1 MNFRNYATFEIR
13 GFFGDIKFFSLHAR
27 FLTKSKLG
35 QQEGQRSAR
44 NLADHLQACC
54 RLALP
59 KASNLFAGKKP
70 ALTAEPMTKACPP
83 ADNFTEIGFP
93 SFKHKTLLTGFND
106 TSTTAKDHTP
116 KSYMETRLTHLTC
129 TRTYSG
135 H

>member
-1 MNFRNYATFEIR
+1 MRPLKS
-13 GFFGDIKFFSLHAR
+13 GFFFDIKFFSLHAR
-27 FLTKSKLG
+27 FLTKSKLKALSKARS
-35 QQEGQRSAR
+35 QRSAR

-116 KSYMETRLTHLTC
+116 KSNMKTRLTHLTC